1 MPIDRDTVLQ
11 VRSEALRVDYAD
23 REVMLYALGVGFG
36 QDPLDEREL
45 PFVYEKQLRPLPT
58 LATVLGWRTDLAG
71 PIGID
76 FSQVLHSGHSLNLM
90 RPLPTTASVVVSER
104 VIGAFDKGRDKGAL
118 LLIEKSIRDAAS
130 DELLCSLVATILAR
144 ADGGFGGPREGAP
157 LPHGLPART
166 ADLVIECATRPDQ
179 AFLFALSGD
188 RNPLHRDP
196 GLARSLGFP
205 RPILQGLCLYGI
217 ACRAIVTGV
226 CDFAPE
232 RISAF
237 EARFC
242 APVFPG
248 ETIITEIWVDGP
260 TVSFRSR
267 AGKRDLVV
275 LDHGRCIIGFPDLAA
290 ASSPPHGT
298 QPAP

>member
-11 VRSEALRVDYAD
+11 VRSADLHVDYTD

-36 QDPLDEREL
+36 HDPLDEREL

-76 FSQVLHSGHSLNLM
+76 FSRVLHSGHSLNLM
-90 RPLPTTASVVVSER
+90 RPLPAAASVVVHER
-104 VIGAFDKGRDKGAL
+104 VIGAFDKGPDKGAL
-118 LLIEKSIRDAAS
+118 LLIEKIIRDAAS
-130 DELLCSLVATILAR
+130 GELLCSLVATILAR

-157 LPHGLPART
+157 RPHVLPARA
-166 ADLVIECATRPDQ
+166 ADLVIDCTTRPDQ

-226 CDFAPE
+226 CDYAPE
-232 RISAF
+232 RISTF
-237 EARFC
+237 EARFS

-248 ETIITEIWVDGP
+248 ETIVTEIWIDGA
-260 TVSFRSR
+260 VASFRAR
-267 AGKRDLVV
+267 AKERDCVV
-275 LDHGRCIIGFPDLAA
+275 LDHGRCTIGFPNGGAL
-290 ASSPPHGT
+290 SSLPRG
-298 QPAP
+298 A